1 MYEKQ
6 YLKNMKILIKQ
17 ESFEKKPD
25 CFMLFVPVGLH
36 TARQ

>member
-6 YLKNMKILIKQ
+6 CVKNMKILIKQ

-25 CFMLFVPVGLH
+25 CFMLFVPVSFH